1 MKRLRTRFEYH
12 DSVLT
17 GYVWPEDDELRLTFR
32 LNGRCNDGCDIS
44 VNLSFLGVRNRTEV
58 EESLATIASKM
69 THQQWLADVVAVV
82 RDSPRVYLVDTSQGP
97 ILIDASSML
106 EA

>member
-58 EESLATIASKM
+58 EESLATIARK
-69 THQQWLADVVAVV
+69 
-82 RDSPRVYLVDTSQGP
+82 
-97 ILIDASSML
+97 
-106 EA
+106 